1 MLLTI
6 RRVARF
12 VLASVLWLH
21 GLLLFEVAKPN
32 LAPLAARLSLN
43 INEVTIFCLI
53 ATLSI
58 LATYG
63 VSNILVDMLYIYFF
77 PFVLLYWTARLAY
90 KLVRALNRVFAALSI
105 DDVEPF
111 DLHSIPGWPSP
122 VTVPASTTGQQAGQ
136 QQAQPEPTKSAKS
149 PSSYLRQ
156 LLTAPFVRFSLLW
169 CLLLLLTTRP
179 TLLWIALVV
188 VLAHI
193 GRALVKIVGA
203 TILTTNWLAQLED
216 RIKAQAERWISEI
229 LAASES
235 APSEVLNQTVRSLT
249 GLQLALTFF
258 RNRQR
263 AAQWAIF
270 IGLIVFAAV
279 YLYLA
284 LLFSFAYCGI
294 ARLTHIA
301 LTWSDSLVYS
311 IFIPF
316 AFSDLPKNP
325 WIKGLAGF
333 HACFVVALGISTVF
347 AYFKRKLNSL
357 YDVAD
362 SLNSRL
368 QQPDVRAKIV
378 VVTEKLKPA
387 NTGTQPSS
395 ASHTK

>member
-193 GRALVKIVGA
+193 GSSARQNCGSNHSDNQLAGAARRPNKGSSRALDFRDIGG
-203 TILTTNWLAQLED
+203 E
-216 RIKAQAERWISEI
+216 RICPLR
-229 LAASES
+229 
-235 APSEVLNQTVRSLT
+235 
-249 GLQLALTFF
+249 
-258 RNRQR
+258 
-263 AAQWAIF
+263 
-270 IGLIVFAAV
+270 
-279 YLYLA
+279 
-284 LLFSFAYCGI
+284 
-294 ARLTHIA
+294 
-301 LTWSDSLVYS
+301 
-311 IFIPF
+311 
-316 AFSDLPKNP
+316 
-325 WIKGLAGF
+325 
-333 HACFVVALGISTVF
+333 
-347 AYFKRKLNSL
+347 
-357 YDVAD
+357 
-362 SLNSRL
+362 
-368 QQPDVRAKIV
+368 
-378 VVTEKLKPA
+378 
-387 NTGTQPSS
+387 GTQSDGQEPYGSSIGIDFLSEPS
-395 ASHTK
+395 ASGPMGDLHWTHCICRCVPVLGPAVQLCVLWDCEAHPHCAHVE